1 MKLLEEKI
9 ISDGKVLP
17 GDILKVDGFINHQ
30 IDVPFIMQLGKEV
43 ARRFEGAGINKIV
56 TIEASG
62 IAIATAVASAMNLPI
77 VFAKKHKSGNIS
89 DEVYSAGAHSFTHG
103 NDYTAVIS
111 KQYLGEQDCVL
122 IVDDFLALGSAMECL
137 IDIVKQAGASV
148 AGCVSVIE
156 KGYQGGGDKLRAEG
170 IRVESL
176 AVIDSME
183 GGKIVYRPDKSEA

>member
-9 ISDGKVLP
+9 ISEGKVLP
-17 GDILKVDGFINHQ
+17 GNILKVDGFINHQ
-30 IDVPFIMQLGKEV
+30 LDVPFIMQLGKEV
-43 ARRFEGAGINKIV
+43 ARRFEGAGVNKIV

-62 IAIATAVASAMNLPI
+62 IAIATAVASFMNVPV

-89 DEVYSAGAHSFTHG
+89 DDVYCAGAHSFTHG

-111 KQYLGEQDCVL
+111 KQYLSEKDCVL

-137 IDIVKQAGASV
+137 IDIIKQAGASV

-183 GGKIVYRPDKSEA
+183 GGKIKYRPDKSEA